1 MKRMLKRRERPAA
14 RKNGLTQKRRYFR
27 RIKNVKEKFIQITTP
42 HNTSQYLIENNSSP
56 FYEDDDIDAD
66 FIPSSIIIL
75 EDSEELLEDDSNYQ
89 RKTSSASTLGESI
102 GMDLHLGKQ
111 TSIFSLK

>member
-1 MKRMLKRRERPAA
+1 MKRILKRRERPAA
-14 RKNGLTQKRRYFR
+14 GKNGLTQKRRYFR

-56 FYEDDDIDAD
+56 FYEDDDTDAD

-75 EDSEELLEDDSNYQ
+75 EDSEELLDDDSNYQ

-102 GMDLHLGKQ
+102 GMDLHIGKQ